1 MSVKKERKYFIV
13 GIAVFVIVVLGIV
26 AGLYCYINRF
36 DPQEYVQA
44 FLDVSYKQKT
54 EVYVE
59 LTGISE
65 DEAEQIFENNLDY
78 TMNKFPS
85 EVMTEELKK
94 EYRSLFGSL
103 AKKADYTVDEAKRE
117 EDGSYQVE
125 LTVKPILLLR
135 DTYQTFQEQAQEYA
149 TQVSNDVMNGQ
160 AMPEEQEM
168 QTAVYQIYYDVLKKA
183 MDQGIHYGSACKMTL
198 HLDQDEQGYY
208 QIRKSDLQRLDQLLI
223 KEVENDENAN
233 DEN

>member
-13 GIAVFVIVVLGIV
+13 GIAVFVALVMAVV
-26 AGLYCYINRF
+26 ALYYYVNRF

-54 EVYVE
+54 ENYVE
-59 LTGISE
+59 LTGIT
-65 DEAEQIFENNLDY
+65 DAEAEQIFEDNLDY
-78 TMNKFPS
+78 TMSKFPS
-85 EVMTEELKK
+85 EVMTDELKT

-149 TQVSNDVMNGQ
+149 TQVSNDVMNGL

-168 QTAVYQIYYDVLKKA
+168 QVAVYQIYYDVLKQA
-183 MDQGIHYGSACKMTL
+183 MEQGINYGSPCKMTL
-198 HLDQDEQGYY
+198 HLEQDDQGYY
-208 QIRKSDLQRLDQLLI
+208 EIRKSDLQRLDQLLI
-223 KEVENDENAN
+223 KSVEDNENQE
-233 DEN
+233 EN